1 MQIKALLW
9 GVPFLLTNFMTEL
22 RKQILDRKG
31 VAEDSLR
38 TKRDLWDDVERIF
51 HNQLISSVTHSTKS
65 QVFDPKLTTLTLER
79 GYRVMA
85 QLPTGKVR
93 AISSNDQATSMMMN
107 LVLDKYIIPHA
118 NAQFDFLTKLRMI
131 DIYSNL
137 YGNFFALVDWDVK
150 QNGYVGPDMWLLNIR
165 DIFPQV
171 GAVSVEDSDYIIVRT
186 WKPLSYFEGLSKQKG
201 YKNVGEIITKLKD
214 TSGSK
219 QSRSESTSKTE
230 REKDQYPSV
239 IAAKDAGYFE
249 VLTQYERDRWVD
261 FVVDA
266 DLEFRDIKN
275 PHENGELPVTCKY
288 SIPLLDDFMG
298 MGDFERGKSMQM
310 VINSVWNLYL
320 DATKMSIFPPVII
333 NKDNVAAASSFK
345 YGMAEKWLGRGQVNN
360 IAQAVNLSPKG
371 IATFNNTYQ
380 VANAALLNMFG
391 TSDTSVTSQTEAG
404 FGKTPEALKMQG
416 ARENIRDNADRFY
429 MEQFL
434 KTVMTKMVNLVSK
447 KQMGPITFRLFGD
460 DFEKMKRTNPDLGE
474 NYDEE
479 TGKITIDKDKTGS
492 VLFDYEMVSGSTYAV
507 DQQSQ
512 QQNMVMLLQLLLKSP
527 ELIQMIDQEGYT
539 IKMGEL
545 FKRVIS
551 NSGVQDWDKIL
562 EEKTEEEKNDAILQ
576 ADAEKLAM
584 IMEQVAGGAGAG
596 GAEMN
601 MNQVPPQPGQEG
613 GLPNV

>member
-1 MQIKALLW
+1 
-9 GVPFLLTNFMTEL
+9 MTKL
-22 RKQILDRKG
+22 RDQILSRQDA
-31 VAEDSLR
+31 AEQYLS
-38 TKRDLWDDVERIF
+38 TKRDLWDDVEKLF
-51 HNQLISSVTHSTKS
+51 HNQLTSSISKTGKS

-79 GYRVMA
+79 GYRVMS

-93 AISSNDQATSMMMN
+93 AVSSNDQATSTMMN
-107 LVLDKYIIPHA
+107 LILDKYVIPHA
-118 NAQFDFLTKLRMI
+118 NAQFDFLTKLRMT

-171 GAVSVEDSDYIIVRT
+171 GAVSIEDSDYIIVRT
-186 WKPLSYFEGLSKQKG
+186 WKPISYFEGLSKQKG
-201 YKNVGEIITKLKD
+201 YKNVSKIITKLKD
-214 TSGSK
+214 ISGSK
-219 QSRSESTSKTE
+219 QNRSDSTDKSE
-230 REKDQYPSV
+230 REKSQYPSAV
-239 IAAKDAGYFE
+239 TAKQAGYFE
-249 VLTQYERDRWVD
+249 ILTQYERDRWVD

-266 DLEFRDIKN
+266 DMEFRDFKN
-275 PHENGELPVTCKY
+275 PHENGELPVDCKY

-310 VINSVWNLYL
+310 VVNSIWNLYL

-333 NKDNVAAASSFK
+333 NKDNVAAMSSIK
-345 YGMAEKWLGRGQVNN
+345 YGAAEKWLGRGQIDNL
-360 IAQAVNLSPKG
+360 AQAVDLSPKG

-391 TSDTSVTSQTEAG
+391 TSDTSVTAQTEAG
-404 FGKTPEALKMQG
+404 FGKTPEALRMQG
-416 ARENIRDNADRFY
+416 ARENTRDNADRFY

-447 KQMGPITFRLFGD
+447 KQMGPIAFRLFGD
-460 DFEKMKRTNPDLGE
+460 DFEKMKRTNPDLEE
-474 NYDEE
+474 NYDEK
-479 TGKITIDKDKTGS
+479 TGKITIDKGKTGS
-492 VLFDYEMVSGSTYAV
+492 VIYDYEIVSGSTYAV

-562 EEKTEEEKNDAILQ
+562 EEKTENEKNDAVLQ
-576 ADAEKLAM
+576 ADAERLAM
-584 IMEQVAGGAGAG
+584 AVEQMQQPAGGVG
-596 GAEMN
+596 MN
-601 MNQVPPQPGQEG
+601 MNQIPEQPAEG
-613 GLPNV
+613 AI

>member
-1 MQIKALLW
+1 
-9 GVPFLLTNFMTEL
+9 MTKL
-22 RKQILDRKG
+22 RDQILTRKG
-31 VAEDSLR
+31 AAENYLR
-38 TKRDLWDDVERIF
+38 NKRDLWDDAERLF
-51 HNQLISSVTHSTKS
+51 HNQLTSSVATQTKS
-65 QVFDPKLTTLTLER
+65 RVFDPKLTTMTLER
-79 GYRVMA
+79 GYRVMS

-107 LVLDKYIIPHA
+107 LVLDKYVIPHA
-118 NAQFDFLTKLRMI
+118 NAQFDFLTKLRMV

-137 YGNFFALVDWDVK
+137 YGNFFALIDWDIK
-150 QNGYVGPDMWLLNIR
+150 KNGYVGPDMWLLNIR
-165 DIFPQV
+165 DVFPQV
-171 GAVSVEDSDYIIVRT
+171 GAVSIEDSDYIIVRT

-201 YKNVGEIITKLKD
+201 FKNVGKIVTKLKD
-214 TSGSK
+214 IAGSK
-219 QSRSESTSKTE
+219 QNRSESTSKSE
-230 REKDQYPSV
+230 REREQYPSAA
-239 IAAKDAGYFE
+239 AAKEAGFYE
-249 VLTQYERDRWVD
+249 VLTQYEKDRWVD
-261 FVVDA
+261 FCVDA
-266 DLEFRDIKN
+266 DMEYRDIKN
-275 PHENGELPVTCKY
+275 PHENGELPVACKY

-310 VINSVWNLYL
+310 AINSVWNLYF
-320 DATKMSIFPPVII
+320 DAIKMSIFPPVII

-345 YGMAEKWLGRGQVNN
+345 YGAAEKWLARGQVNN
-360 IAQAVNLSPKG
+360 VAQAVNLSPKG

-391 TSDTSVTSQTEAG
+391 TSDTTVTAQTEAG

-416 ARENIRDNADRFY
+416 RRENTRDNADRFY
-429 MEQFL
+429 MDQFL

-460 DFEKMKRTNPDLGE
+460 DFEKLSRTNPDLKE

-479 TGKITIDKDKTGS
+479 TGKITIDKKKTGS
-492 VLFDYEMVSGSTYAV
+492 VLYDYEIIPGSTYAV

-562 EEKTEEEKNDAILQ
+562 EEKTEEEKASAVLQ
-576 ADAEKLAM
+576 ADAERLAM
-584 IMEQVAGGAGAG
+584 AVEQMQQPAGGAN
-596 GAEMN
+596 MN
-601 MNQVPPQPGQEG
+601 MNQVPPQPEQTG
-613 GLPNV
+613 GIPNA